1 MARKLLIIL
10 IILMNIGCDQV
21 AKRFVRKHID
31 ANESIHFLSDHFTI
45 TRVENAGAF
54 LSFGDH
60 LPARSRNIL
69 LAVLP
74 MVALMFGLAYVLV
87 KRNLPLVSAIGISCI
102 LGGGLGNIYDRIAH
116 GAVTDFFHINFGIFQ
131 TGIFNM
137 ADLSITAGA
146 LILLVQPLV
155 RIATGKQV

>member
-1 MARKLLIIL
+1 MARKLLVIL
-10 IILMNIGCDQV
+10 IIALNIGCDQI
-21 AKRFVRKHID
+21 AKRMVRTHIE
-31 ANESIHFLSDHFTI
+31 ANESIHFIGDHFTI

-54 LSFGDH
+54 LSIGDH
-60 LPARSRNIL
+60 LPVNLRNFF

-74 MVALMFGLAYVLV
+74 MIALMFGLAYVLI
-87 KRNLPLVSAIGISCI
+87 KRNLTLSSALGISCI

-116 GAVTDFFHINFGIFQ
+116 GAVTDFFHIDFGVLQ

-146 LILLVQPLV
+146 LILLIQSLKRMTSGNQP
-155 RIATGKQV
+155 